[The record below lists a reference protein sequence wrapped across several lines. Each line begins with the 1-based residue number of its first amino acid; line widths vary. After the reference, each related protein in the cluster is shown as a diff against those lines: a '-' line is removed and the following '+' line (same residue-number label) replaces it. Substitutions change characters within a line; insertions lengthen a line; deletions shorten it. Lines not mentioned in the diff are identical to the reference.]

1 MTQTFKTGVRVFTLA
16 LAMFWAAGTALAEDK
31 EHGDHG
37 EHGMT
42 MHHMHIMLNHA
53 VEMAAKGSN
62 LVMIGEMGMAKG
74 IDEVSIAEGK
84 AMIAN
89 ARSVI
94 EKMMK
99 GKTMEHMHMEGVT
112 GTNAVM
118 LHTHELGD
126 AALKY
131 IDLLD
136 GMSTA
141 GHKHE
146 H

>member
-1 MTQTFKTGVRVFTLA
+1 MTQSFKSVARFFMLTLA
-16 LAMFWAAGTALAEDK
+16 MAWTSGSALAEDK
-31 EHGDHG
+31 GHGDHA
-37 EHGMT
+37 MT
-42 MHHMHIMLNHA
+42 MHHMHLMLNHA
-53 VEMAAKGSN
+53 VETAAKGSN
-62 LVMIGEMGMAKG
+62 LIMIGEMGMAKG

-99 GKTMEHMHMEGVT
+99 GKTMEHMHMNGVT
-112 GTNAVM
+112 GTNEVM
-118 LHTHELGD
+118 HHTHELGA

-136 GMSTA
+136 GMKTA
-141 GHKHE
+141 AHKHE

>member
-1 MTQTFKTGVRVFTLA
+1 MTQNFKSVVRVFTLTMA
-16 LAMFWAAGTALAEDK
+16 VIWGASSAVAEDK
-31 EHGDHG
+31 GHGDHA
-37 EHGMT
+37 MT

-53 VEMAAKGSN
+53 IETAAKGSN
-62 LVMIGEMGMAKG
+62 LIMIGEMGMAKG

-89 ARSVI
+89 ARSIV

-99 GKTMEHMHMEGVT
+99 GKNMEHMHMEGVT
-112 GTNAVM
+112 GTNEM
-118 LHTHELGD
+118 MQRTHDLGD
-126 AALKY
+126 AVLKY
-131 IDLLD
+131 ISLLD
-136 GMSTA
+136 GMKHA

>member
-1 MTQTFKTGVRVFTLA
+1 MTQSFKSVARFFMLTLA
-16 LAMFWAAGTALAEDK
+16 MAWTSGSALAEDK
-31 EHGDHG
+31 GHGDHA
-37 EHGMT
+37 MT
-42 MHHMHIMLNHA
+42 MHHMHLILNHA
-53 VEMAAKGSN
+53 VETAAKGSN
-62 LVMIGEMGMAKG
+62 LIMIGEMGMAKG

>member
-1 MTQTFKTGVRVFTLA
+1 MTQTFKSGVRVFTLT
-16 LAMFWAAGTALAEDK
+16 LAMFWAACAALAEDK
-31 EHGDHG
+31 DHGD
-37 EHGMT
+37 HGMT

-53 VEMAAKGSN
+53 IETAAKGSN
-62 LVMIGEMGMAKG
+62 LIMIGEMGMAKG

-112 GTNAVM
+112 GTNAM
-118 LHTHELGD
+118 MHHTHELGD